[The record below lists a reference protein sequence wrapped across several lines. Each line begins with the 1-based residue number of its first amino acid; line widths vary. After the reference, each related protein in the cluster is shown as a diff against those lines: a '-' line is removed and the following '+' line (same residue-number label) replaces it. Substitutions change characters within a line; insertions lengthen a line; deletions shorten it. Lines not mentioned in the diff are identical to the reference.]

1 MNKLMEMFTV
11 EHIVTENLG
20 AKHCSVKATR
30 KLDKTVVIVHGC
42 NFGDKKYKVPS
53 NVAVY
58 YPNGESQMW
67 PDEGY
72 RRMLDADL
80 IVEIDNQ
87 IPLMYLIL
95 A

>member
-1 MNKLMEMFTV
+1 MNKLMEMCTV
-11 EHIVTENLG
+11 KHAVAENFG
-20 AKHCSVKATR
+20 AKHCTVGITR
-30 KLDKTVVIVHGC
+30 KLDKTTVLLHGD

-53 NVAVY
+53 SVAVY